1 MFVHFFQGSFS
12 MSVHFFQ
19 GSFSMSVHFFLGSF
33 SQYKQKTLRKLGT
46 WNSHNIRNK
55 TKRSIDSRNN
65 YFVLDIDKSLKES
78 KNENQSI

>member
-1 MFVHFFQGSFS
+1 MFVHFFLGSFLMFMHFFLGSFS
-12 MSVHFFQ
+12 MF
-19 GSFSMSVHFFLGSF
+19 MHFFLGSF
-33 SQYKQKTLRKLGT
+33 SQYKQKTTLRKLGT

-78 KNENQSI
+78 KNISKV